1 MSEKIQVVIRR
12 NFTKDMNQDHL
23 VVRTLWPQED
33 IYICTNGYRWMISF
47 KLLFSLTGLCNDM

>member
-12 NFTKDMNQDHL
+12 NVTKDMNQDHL

-33 IYICTNGYRWMISF
+33 IYVPTDIAG
-47 KLLFSLTGLCNDM
+47 